1 MIQPALSTTTY
12 KDYKDLIVYKK
23 AKENFLVL
31 FNYYSKNPKLSW
43 TERFLIEQLLRA
55 VASVGANLAEGYG
68 RHYKQEYRRFVAIAR
83 GSALEVEHWI
93 NLLLEIRPQD
103 KEVLENCLVINT
115 EVVKMLTK
123 MMKNLSF

>member
-1 MIQPALSTTTY
+1 MINPALSIATY
-12 KDYKDLIVYKK
+12 KSYTDLIVYKK

-31 FNYYSKNPKLSW
+31 FNYYKNPELSW
-43 TERFLIEQLLRA
+43 TEKFLIEQLLRA

-83 GSALEVEHWI
+83 GSSLEVEHWI
-93 NLLLEIRPQD
+93 NLLLETRPQD
-103 KEVLENCLVINT
+103 REVLENCLMINT

-123 MMKNLSF
+123 MMKNLGS